1 MPYDVVIAG
10 GGPAG
15 LAAALMLGRARKRV
29 LLCDAGTPRNAA
41 AVHVHGF
48 VTRDGITPA
57 EFRRIA
63 RQQLEAYPR
72 VEAREVRVEEIRGE
86 RGAFDVRLTTGSVQA
101 RRILLCTGM
110 IDELPEID
118 GFRALWGTSIFQ
130 CPYCHGWE
138 IQNQRFG
145 YLATNLEA
153 LTFPLLL
160 RGWTRD
166 VSVLTDGRF
175 AVPLEMSARLMD
187 GGVRLEQRRIA
198 RLVPSDGHLERIE
211 FVEGNPLPCGALFA
225 HPRQRQGDLVRSL
238 GLALDGTGY
247 VQVDGVQRETS
258 IPGIYA
264 GGDLLTPIQGALL
277 AAASETQAA
286 GMLNHALTVD
296 LAITGAL
303 S

>member
-1 MPYDVVIAG
+1 
-10 GGPAG
+10 
-15 LAAALMLGRARKRV
+15 
-29 LLCDAGTPRNAA
+29 
-41 AVHVHGF
+41 
-48 VTRDGITPA
+48 
-57 EFRRIA
+57 
-63 RQQLEAYPR
+63 
-72 VEAREVRVEEIRGE
+72 
-86 RGAFDVRLTTGSVQA
+86 
-101 RRILLCTGM
+101 M

-160 RGWTRD
+160 RGWTSD

-198 RLVPSDGHLERIE
+198 RFVPSGGHLERIE
-211 FVEGNPLPCGALFA
+211 FVEGDSLPCDALFA
-225 HPRQRQGDLVRSL
+225 HPRQRQSDVVRSL
-238 GLALDGTGY
+238 VLALDETGY

-264 GGDLLTPIQGALL
+264 AGDLLTPIQGALV
-277 AAASETQAA
+277 AAASGSQAA
-286 GMLNHALTVD
+286 GMLNRALTVD

-303 S
+303 SRPTVT